1 MVGANVSALATTWN
15 QTSSDPSEELVLVAQ
30 GVAPSPDYNTSVTY
44 LSTAIADQ
52 ASGPSVSATQGAVS
66 NTVFTTDKDSLWLT
80 FDTTIAG
87 APTDT
92 FHLFI
97 DGRLRATFAPP
108 TEGTGSSGSF
118 LILYDI
124 GPGTHTLS
132 LVAEGPINGSAAS
145 PSASASLTNLRI
157 SSTTDIQRNLTPTQ
171 TKELIGWVVALIILV
186 IVVLLALLLFLIIW
200 IVKKMRRNSSSHEE
214 RIRDAG

>member
-1 MVGANVSALATTWN
+1 MMGASDVALATTWN

-30 GVAPSPDYNTSVTY
+30 GVAPSPTYNSSVSY

-52 ASGPSVSATQGAVS
+52 ATGPSVATTRDTVS

-97 DGRLRATFAPP
+97 DGRLRSTFAPP
-108 TEGTGSSGSF
+108 AQGTGSDGSF

-124 GPGTHTLS
+124 GSGTHTLS
-132 LVAEGPINGSAAS
+132 LAAEGPTNGSAAS
-145 PSASASLTNLRI
+145 PTASASLTNLRI

-171 TKELIGWVVALIILV
+171 SKELIIWAVALVILV
-186 IVVLLALLLFLIIW
+186 IVVLLALLIFLVIW
-200 IVKKMRRNSSSHEE
+200 IVKKVRRNSSSHE
-214 RIRDAG
+214 